1 MFSPD
6 TFSLGYLLIHYYSM
20 QNFSEDF
27 VAVEQLFLAVH
38 ISDLNDVVVVD
49 AEAIIDLTEFN
60 LTPEEIN
67 KIKDIFRKLNSKLVA
82 SFQEQYPASSVISE
96 ILSKDQNKSED

>member
-6 TFSLGYLLIHYYSM
+6 TFLLGYLLIHYYSM
-20 QNFSEDF
+20 QNFSEDL
-27 VAVEQLFLAVH
+27 VAVEQLFLAVQ

-60 LTPEEIN
+60 LTPEEID

-96 ILSKDQNKSED
+96 ILSKEQKKCED

>member
-6 TFSLGYLLIHYYSM
+6 TFSLGDLLIHYYSM
-20 QNFSEDF
+20 QNFSEDL
-27 VAVEQLFLAVH
+27 VAVEQLFLAVQ

-60 LTPEEIN
+60 LTPEEID
-67 KIKDIFRKLNSKLVA
+67 KFKDIFRKLNSKLVA
-82 SFQEQYPASSVISE
+82 SFQKQYPASSVISE
-96 ILSKDQNKSED
+96 IRSKDQNKCED